1 MKQNWQNVNNRWKWG
16 EEYMVGRRVII
27 LLFPVSCMLGN
38 TLDTSFSMMGRAEE
52 REEKLHLHILLEKF

>member
-1 MKQNWQNVNNRWKWG
+1 
-16 EEYMVGRRVII
+16 MVGRRVII